1 MEIIRFRKNKIV
13 IDEEGIIYTY
23 GRFRT
28 RKFSLKWSEIAEV
41 GVFLDKGVGLRP
53 THMPTQF
60 YGRYAWPPP
69 IEVAPSNVYTIYVFF
84 LTEKLT
90 AKSRDALVQARQNK
104 QNLIIP
110 VFSTGISLSKS
121 YIAAID
127 KAKSFVERIRPYTNL
142 KVKFIEA
149 K

>member
-13 IDEEGIIYTY
+13 MDEEGIIYTY
-23 GRFRT
+23 GRFRK

-53 THMPTQF
+53 TRMPRNIFSSKYT
-60 YGRYAWPPP
+60 PS

-84 LTEKLT
+84 LTEKLV
-90 AKSRDALVQARQNK
+90 AKSRDALVRARQNK

-110 VFSTGISLSKS
+110 VYSTGISLSKS
-121 YIAAID
+121 YISAID
-127 KAKSFVERIRPYTNL
+127 KAKLFIERIRPYTNL
-142 KVKFIEA
+142 KVKFIET